1 MLDFNKDENLILS
14 TSRDGTSKLWEFKD
28 YFEYNRYTRS
38 LQTFSLP
45 ENFLMEDINLNL
57 RKNLKGYFTVICQNS

>member
-28 YFEYNRYTRS
+28 YYEYNRNTRS

-45 ENFLMEDINLNL
+45 ENFLMDDINFHHRRNP
-57 RKNLKGYFTVICQNS
+57 KGYFTVIC